1 MFKKTTTAL
10 GLFLLM
16 FFGPGILSAQ
26 SLSDTLRNAYTTSGL
41 LVQNRALL
49 RAADEDM
56 SGSMALLRPVINW
69 SSTYSYTGASASDK
83 TSLSGSLSANWLL
96 YDFGRSKTKTE
107 ALKET
112 VLATRQSLMSIEQ
125 DVLLRGV
132 SAHMNYRRTVE
143 FALLRSTNVELIF
156 QELSAAQD
164 RFDVGEVTRTDVA
177 LAEARLAS
185 ARASLSGAEGNRLR
199 ASAEYQAVTGKLPK
213 DLGTPVELPALP
225 ENVEMGIAQARMQH
239 PDLKRMRHTVN
250 AAELRIKIANAADQ
264 FSVSGRAGLAV
275 NDSGSGV
282 SESVSITVS
291 GPIYSGGANAS
302 GVRAAMARRDSTRA
316 QSHIASLSM
325 EQEVRNSFV
334 LFNVARA
341 SGEATERQVKAAEVA
356 FRGIREEASLGAR
369 TTLDVLNAEQ
379 ELLDARASS
388 ISAGIDEQIAA
399 YTVLASI
406 GKLNAVSLGLG
417 LKTYDPIE
425 YYNFVKT
432 GPRAKSTEGTVL
444 DNLLKNLVEN

>member
-1 MFKKTTTAL
+1 MFKKTTTAS
-10 GLFLLM
+10 GFFVLM

-49 RAADEDM
+49 RAADEDV

-69 SSTYSYTGASASDK
+69 SSTYAYNVAPVSGK
-83 TSLSGSLSANWLL
+83 TSVKADISAKWLL

-132 SAHMNYRRTVE
+132 SAHMNYLRTVE
-143 FALLRSTNVELIF
+143 FALLRSTNVELIV

-185 ARASLSGAEGNRLR
+185 ARASLSSAEGNRLR
-199 ASAEYQAVTGKLPK
+199 AAAEYQGVTGKLPE

-239 PDLKRMRHTVN
+239 PDLKRMQHTVN

-282 SESVSITVS
+282 SESVSITFS
-291 GPIYSGGANAS
+291 GPIYSGGANSS

-325 EQEVRNSFV
+325 EQKVRNSFV

-388 ISAGIDEQIAA
+388 ISAGIDKQIAA

-425 YYNFVKT
+425 YYDFVKT

-444 DNLLKNLVEN
+444 DDLLKNLVEN